1 MKKTL
6 PLVFVCFA
14 LAGGVSCAASLMLD
28 FGATAVAS
36 PYLTLSPG
44 HNAGTVAGSETSWNI
59 ISSMTPPPL
68 VYGDGSAAAGITLT
82 LGQESTGG
90 DNVID
95 FSTAV
100 SNLALAGNGGGTA
113 GRQNLL
119 TPGSIYGDN
128 GDSTAVGRDGI
139 FGGGNAGTTGAA
151 IGLRI
156 DGLAEGSY
164 LVYVMARNTNSNTA
178 SLPMNVFAHA
188 SAASATF
195 DFSLLT
201 AYTQANIGYPSGVDY
216 AGEYGSFINGE
227 NYVGIPVSIGAGD
240 SLFLAVDG
248 SPDGSDRRGFL
259 NMVQVVQVPEPSA
272 ALLGALG
279 ALALIRRRR

>member
-6 PLVFVCFA
+6 PLAFVCFA
-14 LAGGVSCAASLMLD
+14 LSGGAACAASLMLD
-28 FGATAVAS
+28 FGATTAAA

-44 HNAGTVAGSETSWNI
+44 HNAGTVAGSETTWNT

-68 VYGDGSAAAGITLT
+68 LYGDGSAATGVTLT
-82 LGQESTGG
+82 LGQEATGG
-90 DNVID
+90 SYAID
-95 FSTAV
+95 FTTAV
-100 SNLALAGNGGGTA
+100 SNLALAGTGGGTS
-113 GRQNLL
+113 GRQNML
-119 TPGSIYGDN
+119 TSGSIYGDD
-128 GDSTAVGRDGI
+128 GDSTAVGRDGV

-156 DGLAEGSY
+156 DGLAEGNY
-164 LVYVMARNTNSNTA
+164 MIYVMARNTNSNSPTV
-178 SLPMNVFAHA
+178 PMDVFAGTGGV
-188 SAASATF
+188 STTF

-201 AYTQANIGYPSGVDY
+201 AHTQSNIGYPSAEY
-216 AGEYGSFINGE
+216 AGEYGTFINGE
-227 NYVGIPVSIGAGD
+227 NYVGIPVSIGADD

-248 SPDGSDRRGFL
+248 VGSDLRGFL

-272 ALLGALG
+272 ALLGAIG